1 MFGVVNHLLKRGAKI
16 NAVQTSGFYA
26 GYTILHHACEEGK
39 QKIINTLL
47 FRYNADPNIIALN
60 GAQPIHVAVL
70 LGRLTTVKLL
80 LRAGAD
86 VDAKLAHSLCAKY
99 LSHFRWEE
107 SYGIEQTLLTYAVIN
122 RNAELVALLINY
134 NANVDICNH
143 MKKTLLMYI
152 VENNLKEV
160 GVALIPSLKN
170 KEINR
175 RDKNGLTAIHYLIGL
190 EKNIRRRKLI
200 DDDIAFF
207 VELLFH
213 AGSNLNA
220 RVNGDPK
227 TMLFNFAVVKCWWN
241 TVYFLV
247 YHYSY
252 QPPPAGLL
260 LYTIQGGDIYKKKL
274 KMLFHGNCK
283 AQNLLYSLHSRPV
296 FNFPVYPESVELMKS
311 LVEKHPEIED
321 FVLNECEKKLQSSIC
336 RFKQTV
342 ISFGDKK
349 ISIYDIIK
357 KSDKELLI
365 LIRNKEFLRAF
376 NNPVI
381 DTLFYSDESF
391 QLLKVHVKKLEK
403 RIYLLRQYD
412 KITFT
417 EKDAWCHLP
426 YDCICNIIDYLDNYI
441 LMTFIYTYS
450 LRRYVTFP
458 NFGCN

>member
-1 MFGVVNHLLKRGAKI
+1 MFRVVNHLLKRGAKI

-26 GYTILHHACEEGK
+26 GYTILHHACEESE
-39 QKIINTLL
+39 QKIINALL
-47 FRYNADPNIIALN
+47 FTYNADPNIIASN

-70 LGRLTTVKLL
+70 LGRLTAVK
-80 LRAGAD
+80 
-86 VDAKLAHSLCAKY
+86 S
-99 LSHFRWEE
+99 EE
-107 SYGIEQTLLTYAVIN
+107 SYGTEQTLLTYAVIN
-122 RNAELVALLINY
+122 RNAELVALLMKY

-143 MKKTLLMYI
+143 MNKTLLMYI

-160 GVALIPSLKN
+160 GVALIPRLKK

-190 EKNIRRRKLI
+190 EKNTSRRKLI
-200 DDDIAFF
+200 DDDIALF

-213 AGSNLNA
+213 AGSNFDA
-220 RVNGDPK
+220 TVNGDPK
-227 TMLFNFAVVKCWWN
+227 TMLFNFAVAKSLWN

-260 LYTIQGGDIYKKKL
+260 LYTIQGGDIYKRKP
-274 KMLFHGNCK
+274 KMLFHGNCR

-311 LVEKHPEIED
+311 LVEKYPEIED
-321 FVLNECEKKLQSSIC
+321 FVLNECEKKLQFSIY

-342 ISFGDKK
+342 LSFGDQK
-349 ISIYDIIK
+349 ISIYDITK
-357 KSDKELLI
+357 KSGKELLI
-365 LIRNKEFLRAF
+365 LIRNKEFLRVF

-381 DTLFYSDESF
+381 DKLFYSDENF

-403 RIYLLRQYD
+403 RIYLLRRYD
-412 KITFT
+412 QIMFT

-426 YDCICNIIDYLDNYI
+426 YDCIRNRKK
-441 LMTFIYTYS
+441 F
-450 LRRYVTFP
+450 
-458 NFGCN
+458 